1 MNGTP
6 LRKWNELIDSPIF
19 PFLQDCTA
27 ALRRQ
32 LGGVLE
38 SAFPLL
44 VQLKEEKDEDA
55 RVAAALLGSNDE
67 AADEEEDEE
76 DEEDEDEDEEDEDED
91 EDEDEEEDN
100 DDSDDEEEEE
110 EDADW
115 DLEEDIVDASLV
127 PAAASYP
134 LREGAVSLA
143 TGGVLGTVWKSV
155 DALAFFRHWCGGNA
169 ELLEGMAKR
178 GQPSFAAKVKP
189 LVR

>member
-67 AADEEEDEE
+67 AADEEEDEK
-76 DEEDEDEDEEDEDED
+76 
-91 EDEDEEEDN
+91 
-100 DDSDDEEEEE
+100 
-110 EDADW
+110 
-115 DLEEDIVDASLV
+115 
-127 PAAASYP
+127 
-134 LREGAVSLA
+134 
-143 TGGVLGTVWKSV
+143 TK
-155 DALAFFRHWCGGNA
+155 
-169 ELLEGMAKR
+169 MKR
-178 GQPSFAAKVKP
+178 TRRRG
-189 LVR
+189 RGRGRGRR